1 MFQKQALLLNR
12 IHVFFDLVTTALVF
26 IFTYHLRANFI
37 YLAELEVG
45 KFKEYAWL
53 LLVILPTWWL
63 LLKIFGVYRSQRTA
77 SLGAILVLT
86 VKTSIY
92 GVLTVIAF
100 LFVFKVQMVSRLM
113 VLIFG
118 FMAALFL
125 SIEKIAALFILRFMR
140 CRGYNFR
147 HALIV
152 GSGSETI
159 RAIDTLH
166 NNPEWGFKIIGIVS
180 NDHVGVASEIG
191 GIKVLGSF
199 RDVPKIIEAY
209 IVDEVICAVPFNS
222 LAGLKDILYIC
233 EQSGVTVRIAVEL
246 FETIIAKTY
255 LEDFGGIPVLTF
267 RSTPFKVE
275 ELFIKHTFD
284 RIASLALL
292 IILSPLFLI
301 ISILIKLTSKGP
313 VLFRQKRVGFYGR
326 EFTLYKFRSMVYNAE
341 ELREKY
347 EHLNKARGPVFKICD
362 DPRITKVGKFL
373 RRTSLD
379 ELPQIVNVLSGRMSL
394 VGPRPP
400 IPQEVAKYSRS
411 DRRRLSMK
419 PGITGLWQVSGRS
432 DIAFEDWMKLDL
444 KYIDSWSLKEDFS
457 ILIKTLPALFTGKG
471 AY

>member
-1 MFQKQALLLNR
+1 MLQKQVLFLNR
-12 IHVFFDLVTTALVF
+12 IHVLLDLVTTALVF

-37 YLAELEVG
+37 YLTKLEVG

-53 LLVILPTWWL
+53 LLVILPAWWL
-63 LLKIFGVYRSQRTA
+63 WLKIFGAYRSQRTA
-77 SLGAILVLT
+77 SVGEILALT
-86 VKTSIY
+86 FKASLY
-92 GVLTVIAF
+92 GVLTIIAF

-118 FMAALFL
+118 FMAVLFL
-125 SIEKIAALFILRFMR
+125 SIEKIAVLLLLRFMR
-140 CRGYNFR
+140 SRGYNFM

-152 GSGSETI
+152 GSGAEAI

-166 NNPEWGFKIIGIVS
+166 YHPEWGLKVIGIV
-180 NDHVGVASEIG
+180 NNNHVGAANEIG
-191 GIKVLGSF
+191 GIKVLGGF
-199 RDVPKIIEAY
+199 RDVPKIIESH
-209 IVDEVICAVPFNS
+209 IVDEVVCAVPFNS
-222 LAGLKDILYIC
+222 LADLKDVLYIC

-246 FETIIAKTY
+246 FETIIAKAY
-255 LEDFGGIPVLTF
+255 FEDFGGIPVLTF
-267 RSTPFKVE
+267 RSTSLKVE
-275 ELFIKHTFD
+275 ELFVKHAFD
-284 RIASLALL
+284 RIASLLL
-292 IILSPLFLI
+292 LMILSPLFLT
-301 ISILIKLTSKGP
+301 ISIFIKLTSKGP
-313 VLFRQKRVGFYGR
+313 VLFRQKRVGLYGR
-326 EFTLYKFRSMVYNAE
+326 NFTLYKFRSMVYNAE

-347 EHLNKARGPVFKICD
+347 EHLNEARGPVFKICG

-400 IPQEVAKYSRS
+400 IPQEVAKYSWS

-444 KYIDSWSLKEDFS
+444 KYIDNWSLKEDFLL
-457 ILIKTLPALFTGKG
+457 LIKTLPALFTGKG